1 MALLCAELLVM
12 LLLLVSSGSGFF
24 QPARP
29 KSSSLLLGA
38 SIRNLRPL
46 DPVPPSSPSSL
57 STEKQRDDEVLNSLK
72 QEQKKVLEPTFED
85 MKKVAFILA
94 NVSDSLDTN
103 PEIALTVCSQ
113 NMGWLFA
120 RDLPGLAQMLLTEY
134 PALRQDTGM
143 MRGYM
148 FLLDFLEAVGSETSK
163 LLKKNQDA
171 MKSLLEAMKTSEQA
185 VDQVFDSNE
194 VLKSPEFL
202 VYLDSEIQTAEPNG
216 PMESLL
222 VTVKLRLLE
231 ELGKSFGYD
240 TTIIPK
246 LAAEENPADL
256 RRKTMEHLQSYEGV
270 GGKDLFLQA
279 LRMMKKEMKKRY
291 TQVDPLLLM
300 NLAEIEKIAVEML
313 KREMEAEES
322 SKYGM

>member
-1 MALLCAELLVM
+1 V
-12 LLLLVSSGSGFF
+12 G
-24 QPARP
+24 
-29 KSSSLLLGA
+29 
-38 SIRNLRPL
+38 
-46 DPVPPSSPSSL
+46 
-57 STEKQRDDEVLNSLK
+57 SLK
-72 QEQKKVLEPTFED
+72 QEQKKVLEPTFEE

-171 MKSLLEAMKTSEQA
+171 MKSLLDAMKTSEQA
-185 VDQVFDSNE
+185 VDQVMESNE

-231 ELGKSFGYD
+231 ELGKKFGYD

-256 RRKTMEHLQSYEGV
+256 RRKTIEHLQSYDGV

-300 NLAEIEKIAVEML
+300 NLSEIEKIAQELL

-322 SKYGM
+322 SK

>member
-1 MALLCAELLVM
+1 MALLCCELLVV
-12 LLLLVSSGSGFF
+12 LLLLVSCGNGFL

-29 KSSSLLLGA
+29 SVSSMQPRA
-38 SIRNLRPL
+38 IRNLRPL
-46 DPVPPSSPSSL
+46 DPAPSSSPSSF
-57 STEKQRDDEVLNSLK
+57 STEKRREEEILGSLK

-171 MKSLLEAMKTSEQA
+171 MKSLLDAMKTSEQA
-185 VDQVFDSNE
+185 VDQVMESNE

-231 ELGKSFGYD
+231 ELGKKFGYD

-256 RRKTMEHLQSYEGV
+256 RRKTIEHLQSYDGV

-300 NLAEIEKIAVEML
+300 NLSEIEKIAQEML

-322 SKYGM
+322 SK